1 MFKFFKKEK
10 DFKMLFL
17 KSSFIKSRFED
28 IMKLELFINRL
39 IIDFTLDKELNIKDE
54 LFKNNINYYRTLEWI
69 TDEGELIDVNNTTT
83 IILRNIKVLYEN
95 KIYIDEFTFLEKE
108 LEDFLEILEIE
119 DIIKYKI

>member
-54 LFKNNINYYRTLEWI
+54 LFKNNIKYYRTLEWI
-69 TDEGELIDVNNTTT
+69 TDEGDLIDVNNIIT

-95 KIYIDEFTFLEKE
+95 KLDIDEFTFLEKE
-108 LEDFLEILEIE
+108 LENFLEILEIE
-119 DIIKYKI
+119 DVIKYKI